1 MFSCLLNKFYNMI
14 KFGKM
19 ALDMFITKMY
29 FFILDRI
36 FLSIRSIFPNKF
48 VQQKMFLP
56 QPIVNFKD
64 NKNICNDSNNDNSND
79 IGCVHKSHTNLNSNT
94 YSIIKA
100 MIMIT

>member
-1 MFSCLLNKFYNMI
+1 MI

-29 FFILDRI
+29 FFILDQI
-36 FLSIRSIFPNKF
+36 FLSINPFFQTSLSSKRCSYRSPSLTSKITKTFAMIAITIT
-48 VQQKMFLP
+48 V
-56 QPIVNFKD
+56 
-64 NKNICNDSNNDNSND
+64 ND

-94 YSIIKA
+94 YSMIKA